1 MPITVGEIS
10 QSKCC
15 PHANPQ
21 IQIKLLGI
29 SPYLPM
35 ISYVTM
41 KYIWLVVYLPLWKI
55 WKSVGIII
63 PNVWKNKKWWKPPTR
78 YIYIGKYKIYC
89 NHPQLAFPQPGVQIH
104 GICGMEEMQSQSP
117 LGRLETTEHSI
128 GEAQNLHGK
137 DRAKTQHIKISRF
150 LGRKHECSKTGWS
163 SLFWCSVD
171 RIIHRL
177 R

>member
-1 MPITVGEIS
+1 MKVSWDHYS
-10 QSKCC
+10 QCMEKQKMMETT
-15 PHANPQ
+15 NQ
-21 IQIKLLGI
+21 I
-29 SPYLPM
+29 
-35 ISYVTM
+35 
-41 KYIWLVVYLPLWKI
+41 
-55 WKSVGIII
+55 
-63 PNVWKNKKWWKPPTR
+63 

-163 SLFWCSVD
+163 SLFLV
-171 RIIHRL
+171 L
-177 R
+177 G